1 MRIAVIGKGNVGT
14 ALAPNFAAAGHEV
27 VYGVRDPADPKY
39 ASGDGIPLRT
49 VPEAVAAAEAILLA
63 IHWGAVDDF
72 LAEAGDLSGKILID
86 CTNAYDFQNNLAP
99 LIPLDRSGAGIIA
112 EKTNAVVVKAFNQVG
127 AEVMAEAPRRSP
139 RPLQFVASDDA
150 DAKAKVLKLAGD
162 AGFDAR
168 DAGPLQ
174 YARELEGMAR
184 LWIAQAFQGMRGD
197 TGWVLA

>member
-1 MRIAVIGKGNVGT
+1 VRIAVIGKGTVGT

-49 VPEAVAAAEAILLA
+49 VPEAIAAAEAILLA

>member
-72 LAEAGDLSGKILID
+72 LADAGDLSGKILID

>member
-1 MRIAVIGKGNVGT
+1 
-14 ALAPNFAAAGHEV
+14 
-27 VYGVRDPADPKY
+27 
-39 ASGDGIPLRT
+39 LRT
-49 VPEAVAAAEAILLA
+49 VPEAIAAAEAILLA

-86 CTNAYDFQNNLAP
+86 CTNAYNFQNNLAP